1 MHSCLLRIPTLTC
14 MEGSLI
20 ERTSLRLYL
29 AVSAP
34 STRVSNVREVKKCIA
49 PGSKRT
55 TRMQN
60 VSFRSETPS
69 VYLGRHWHHTCEKMD
84 QAFPLCFYILQA
96 IKNWTVGRPRD
107 WERGYS
113 KCTCLLRIPCI
124 LNQRSSVRGTL
135 RLWVWRLPI
144 QPLLIAVSAPAVT

>member
-69 VYLGRHWHHTCEKMD
+69 VYLGRHWHDTCEKMD
-84 QAFPLCFYILQA
+84 QAFPSVFTYCKQSKTGLWEGLGTRNEATQNVLAYLEFPVS
-96 IKNWTVGRPRD
+96 WTKGQVLEELWGCEFED
-107 WERGYS
+107 FLFS
-113 KCTCLLRIPCI
+113 PC
-124 LNQRSSVRGTL
+124 
-135 RLWVWRLPI
+135 
-144 QPLLIAVSAPAVT
+144 